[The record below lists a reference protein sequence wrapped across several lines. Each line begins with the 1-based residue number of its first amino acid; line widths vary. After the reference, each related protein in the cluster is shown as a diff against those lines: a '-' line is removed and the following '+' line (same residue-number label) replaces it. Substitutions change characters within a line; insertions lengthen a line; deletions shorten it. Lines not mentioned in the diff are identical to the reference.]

1 MVVGWAIDKRMKAGL
16 VCDALRMALWRRKM
30 PKDVLVHSDRGSQYC
45 SRMYQALLAK
55 HDLICSMS
63 GKGNC
68 YDNAVAESFFHTL
81 KVEAV
86 HGECFATREAMRRAV
101 FEYIEVD
108 YNRTRRHSANGHINP
123 LAYEHKMIA

>member
-1 MVVGWAIDKRMKAGL
+1 
-16 VCDALRMALWRRKM
+16 M
-30 PKDVLVHSDRGSQYC
+30 PKGIIVHSDRGSQYC
-45 SRMYQALLAK
+45 SKQYQAILTK

-81 KVEAV
+81 KVEMV
-86 HGECFATREAMRRAV
+86 HGESFATREAMRRAV

-108 YNRTRRHSANGHINP
+108 YNRNRRHSANGHISP
-123 LAYEHKMIA
+123 LAFENKMVA